1 MHAVGDDET
10 CRRWKRII
18 LRLDLGGKERAVNV
32 HLPIFA
38 LSEVWQTDAVERG
51 KAAVSMVNNN
61 QFQYVIHPHE
71 IVTLRVVQRMRRA
84 ASETRGQTSQ

>member
-38 LSEVWQTDAVERG
+38 CLRCGKQTPLKGA
-51 KAAVSMVNNN
+51 KP
-61 QFQYVIHPHE
+61 QCQW
-71 IVTLRVVQRMRRA
+71 
-84 ASETRGQTSQ
+84 